1 LSLADPLCRRLIVKV
16 MDEMTKYEI
25 QYLMRAVTDLI
36 SMLFL
41 HQFRNSRSVQNLRD
55 PELMWSFGHFDS
67 HLTSES
73 FLFFRKNVLIKGST
87 SRMWAHTIRPF
98 ENKIKTPPITR
109 YSISIYDLSIINNI
123 SHSNP
128 PMAIHKPMYV
138 PATE

>member
-1 LSLADPLCRRLIVKV
+1 MSLADPLCRRLIVKV

-87 SRMWAHTIRPF
+87 SVCGPIPF
-98 ENKIKTPPITR
+98 DHLKIKLKHRLSLDTR
-109 YSISIYDLSIINNI
+109 SRSMIYQ
-123 SHSNP
+123 
-128 PMAIHKPMYV
+128 
-138 PATE
+138 